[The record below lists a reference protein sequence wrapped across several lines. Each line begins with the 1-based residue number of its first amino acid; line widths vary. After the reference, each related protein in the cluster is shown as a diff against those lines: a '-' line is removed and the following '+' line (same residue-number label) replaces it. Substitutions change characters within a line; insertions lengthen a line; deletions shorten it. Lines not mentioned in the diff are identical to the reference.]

1 MLDAAQSSGLP
12 NGLERVPHFPPPLLC
27 VGEGGAEQEGR
38 EAYYLGAVGGHG
50 LHGHP
55 VWHLGQAYLVGV
67 LLGYHGARHLL
78 HHVRHGDG
86 HVRLL
91 CTNAPGKT

>member
-1 MLDAAQSSGLP
+1 MVLNLNPAFDMGLKSH
-12 NGLERVPHFPPPLLC
+12 LPLSPSFLRI
-27 VGEGGAEQEGR
+27 GEGGAGQEGR
-38 EAYYLGAVGGHG
+38 EAHYLGAVGGHG

-55 VWHLGQAYLVGV
+55 VWDLGQAHLVGV

-91 CTNAPGKT
+91 CTNTPGKT